1 MRKTLLCTTLA
12 LIFDLSAGAQASECS
27 DIALVLAVDGSDSI
41 DDKEYAFQKA
51 AISAAFRDMA
61 VIPTLRWVVAVSAVF
76 WGDAESPTEKVG
88 WFMFTDCGR
97 RELCGHTNIEA
108 MHTPLKAAVKE
119 AQSRK
124 ASRKS
129 RSKDFSSTSGG

>member
-61 VIPTLRWVVAVSAVF
+61 VIPTLRFRLFSGETPSPQRKK
-76 WGDAESPTEKVG
+76 WGGSCLPIVGAESFADIPISKP
-88 WFMFTDCGR
+88 C
-97 RELCGHTNIEA
+97 
-108 MHTPLKAAVKE
+108 TP
-119 AQSRK
+119 R
-124 ASRKS
+124 
-129 RSKDFSSTSGG
+129 